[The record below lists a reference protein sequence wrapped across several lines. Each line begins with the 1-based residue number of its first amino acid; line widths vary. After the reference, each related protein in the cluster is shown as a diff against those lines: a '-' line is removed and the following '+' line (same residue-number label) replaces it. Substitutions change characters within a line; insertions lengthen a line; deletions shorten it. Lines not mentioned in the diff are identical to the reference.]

1 MVTGL
6 DKFIEHFL
14 EFNSH
19 YILIGGGACD
29 WQMRKKGLPFRAT
42 KDLDII
48 LIVEAL
54 SNEFVTHFWQFIK
67 DGEYSIAEV
76 GEKRVFYRFIYPK
89 TEGYPKMLELF
100 SRKPATLLVTEG
112 IHLTDIPTDEEAS
125 SLSAILL
132 EDEYYHFTL
141 TNSVII
147 DNLHLANEFGLISLK
162 VKAFLNNKARKETG
176 KEIREDDIYKHKRDV
191 IRLTTTLPPD
201 MIIEV
206 PMKIKEDIRQFVEIL
221 QEENTPI
228 GQLLKNQGM
237 GRISPLQII
246 EQLQKSFGLG
256 GK

>member
-1 MVTGL
+1 
-6 DKFIEHFL
+6 
-14 EFNSH
+14 
-19 YILIGGGACD
+19 
-29 WQMRKKGLPFRAT
+29 
-42 KDLDII
+42 
-48 LIVEAL
+48 
-54 SNEFVTHFWQFIK
+54 
-67 DGEYSIAEV
+67 V
-76 GEKRVFYRFIYPK
+76 GEKRVFYRFINPK

-206 PMKIKEDIRQFVEIL
+206 PMKIKEDIRQFVEI
-221 QEENTPI
+221 TPI